1 MILIRDFSIF
11 RRILFQWKIGSKYKY
26 DMKYQRFC
34 KIPKIHNMD
43 IRIWGSDVSLSI
55 ILTSMFQFYVTMRTF
70 FNHNRYCKLLKG
82 ILEKI
87 FYRQLETLWIL
98 SAFNTYDY
106 HIRFVLNT
114 FKIISISFVL
124 YGYILLMPFFYV
136 LNLENRKREINKDY
150 HYPSVTSK

>member
-1 MILIRDFSIF
+1 MNVLLWRKQLEIDFILHGILLSDLKYHIF
-11 RRILFQWKIGSKYKY
+11 H
-26 DMKYQRFC
+26 
-34 KIPKIHNMD
+34 KIPKIHNMN
-43 IRIWGSDVSLSI
+43 IRLWGNDVSLSI

-82 ILEKI
+82 ILEKV

-124 YGYILLMPFFYV
+124 YGYILLMRFFYA
-136 LNLENRKREINKDY
+136 LNMENRKDKQIKVIIIQLSLQNDC
-150 HYPSVTSK
+150 

>member
-1 MILIRDFSIF
+1 MNIR
-11 RRILFQWKIGSKYKY
+11 L
-26 DMKYQRFC
+26 
-34 KIPKIHNMD
+34 
-43 IRIWGSDVSLSI
+43 WGNDVSLSI

-124 YGYILLMPFFYV
+124 YGYILLMRFFYA
-136 LNLENRKREINKDY
+136 LNLENRKKKINKDY
-150 HYPSVTSK
+150 KILINKMLVFQLAMKYFNRTSFQNGTKQFLLLFHTF